1 MPKCKSITTRM
12 SSRPT
17 TQAVHEAF
25 MATAFAVEYLTV
37 VKQHLVALHYASE
50 EVDNS
55 TFLVENHH
63 RWAAPDADTHDVLF
77 ARLEKAKTDL
87 SSRYAGNELNL
98 LRSQIEEAEA
108 MLRKAKE
115 LL

>member
-1 MPKCKSITTRM
+1 M
-12 SSRPT
+12 SSRPST
-17 TQAVHEAF
+17 KDIHEAF
-25 MATAFAVEYLTV
+25 MATAWAIEYLTV
-37 VKQHLVALHYASE
+37 VKQHLIEMHSASE

-77 ARLEKAKTDL
+77 ARLEKAKEAL
-87 SSRYAGNELNL
+87 SQRYAGNETNL
-98 LRSQIEEAEA
+98 IRAQLEEAEA
-108 MLRKAKE
+108 MLRKTKE

>member
-1 MPKCKSITTRM
+1 M
-12 SSRPT
+12 SSRPS
-17 TQAVHEAF
+17 TQSIHDAF
-25 MATAFAVEYLTV
+25 MATATAVEYLTV
-37 VKQHLVALHYASE
+37 VKQHLVGLHYASD

-55 TFLVENHH
+55 AFLVENHH
-63 RWAAPDADTHDVLF
+63 RWAAPDSDTHDVLF
-77 ARLEKAKTDL
+77 ARHERAKEAL

-98 LRSQIEEAEA
+98 LRAQIEEAEA

>member
-1 MPKCKSITTRM
+1 M
-12 SSRPT
+12 SSRPST
-17 TQAVHEAF
+17 KAVHDAF
-25 MATAFAVEYLTV
+25 MATVTAVEYLTV
-37 VKQHLVALHYASE
+37 VKQHLIDMHVASE

-77 ARLEKAKTDL
+77 ARMEKAKTDL

-98 LRSQIEEAEA
+98 LRAQIEEAET
-108 MLRKAKE
+108 MLRQAKE